1 MRRRVLIV
9 LETRSLPGATVRGL
23 QFKDLFERHPHFDA
37 TFVWRTS
44 DFLNR
49 VLRRWPHRPLLRWPI
64 QLLNRAIIRYR
75 ENRIISRARGFDLV
89 YVLTVPSE
97 RLHERLCELPDTRV
111 VVDLL
116 DALWLPWFRQF
127 GWQHLEETL
136 ARVDGVICENRW
148 TAAFARKHNDRVFIV
163 PDAPQLDI
171 FDAWRPKIRKSPDEV
186 TLGWIGGPNT
196 VDSLYA
202 ILEPLERLFSRRS
215 DVHLRILGAPRDRLP
230 RFEKV
235 RFSVLE
241 SYDQATM
248 VTEALKM
255 HVGLY
260 PQFDTEES
268 LNRGTLKAKVYMSA
282 EAVAVCQNLG
292 ENPDLISDG
301 VNGVL
306 ASTRDQWLSKLEWLA
321 ENPEQRE
328 TIATQGLKTIREHF
342 TAEKCFQR
350 LLEAFEEMTS

>member
-1 MRRRVLIV
+1 MSHRVLIV
-9 LETRSLPGATVRGL
+9 FNTLSLPNATVRAL
-23 QFKDLFERHPHFDA
+23 QYKELFERHPQFDA
-37 TFVWRTS
+37 TFVCRTCEL
-44 DFLNR
+44 LNS
-49 VLRRWPHRPLLRWPI
+49 LAGRWPHRPLLRWP
-64 QLLNRAIIRYR
+64 LDRLNRAVIAYR
-75 ENRIISRARGFDLV
+75 ERRITSLARGFDIV
-89 YVLTVPSE
+89 YLITVPSH
-97 RLHERLCELPDTRV
+97 RLHRRLFGLEDTHV
-111 VVDLL
+111 LIDLVD
-116 DALWLPWFRQF
+116 AQWLPWFRQF
-127 GWQHLEETL
+127 GWQHLEEL
-136 ARVDGVICENRW
+136 LERADGVICENRW